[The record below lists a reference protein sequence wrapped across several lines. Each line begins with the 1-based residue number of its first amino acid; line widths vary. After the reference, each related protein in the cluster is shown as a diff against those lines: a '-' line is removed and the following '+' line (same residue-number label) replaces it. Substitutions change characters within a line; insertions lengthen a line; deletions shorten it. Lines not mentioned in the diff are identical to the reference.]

1 MPEGKKLRL
10 MEIERRRV
18 RHVSGQSVVYT
29 KGQLCKL
36 NVHLAQG

>member
-10 MEIERRRV
+10 MEIERRM
-18 RHVSGQSVVYT
+18 VYT